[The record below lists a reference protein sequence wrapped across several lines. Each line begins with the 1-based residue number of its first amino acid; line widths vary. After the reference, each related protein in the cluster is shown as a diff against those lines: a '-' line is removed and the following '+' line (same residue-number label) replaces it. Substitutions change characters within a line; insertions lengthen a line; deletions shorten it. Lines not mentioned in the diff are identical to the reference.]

1 MKLLF
6 DENLSEKIISQISD
20 LFPGSAHVK
29 DFELIRSEDREIW
42 EYAKANN
49 FVLVSKDT
57 DFYQRGILLGPPPKF
72 IYLRVGN
79 SATVEIIRVL
89 RDQRLVIDTFVNNP
103 KEGILVL

>member
-29 DFELIRSEDREIW
+29 DLELMRSEDREIW
-42 EYAKANN
+42 EYAKANH

-79 SATVEIIRVL
+79 STTVDIIRVL
-89 RDQRLVIDTFVNNP
+89 RDHFPVMETFVNNP
-103 KEGILVL
+103 SEGILVL